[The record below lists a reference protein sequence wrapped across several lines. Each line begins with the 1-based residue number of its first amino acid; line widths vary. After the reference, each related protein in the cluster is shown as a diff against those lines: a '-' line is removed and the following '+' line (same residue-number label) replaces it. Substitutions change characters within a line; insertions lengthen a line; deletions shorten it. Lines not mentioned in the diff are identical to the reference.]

1 MFVRQLVPALF
12 VLFIIGCAEPV
23 STTPGTEPQVVDQAE
38 GDSVLI
44 HMKAYGN
51 TYVTCELGAEGADK
65 ATLVANRT
73 AVGDWERFTMVNRA
87 DGKISLKA
95 ANGKFVCC
103 DLDKGAILVADRD
116 QAGDWETFTIVP
128 QDSGRVALRS
138 FQGTYISADQSLAD
152 TRKGALIGDREQP
165 GEWETFTI
173 QPVVQ

>member
-1 MFVRQLVPALF
+1 
-12 VLFIIGCAEPV
+12 
-23 STTPGTEPQVVDQAE
+23 
-38 GDSVLI
+38 
-44 HMKAYGN
+44 
-51 TYVTCELGAEGADK
+51 
-65 ATLVANRT
+65 
-73 AVGDWERFTMVNRA
+73 MVNRA

-128 QDSGRVALRS
+128 QDSGRVALRT